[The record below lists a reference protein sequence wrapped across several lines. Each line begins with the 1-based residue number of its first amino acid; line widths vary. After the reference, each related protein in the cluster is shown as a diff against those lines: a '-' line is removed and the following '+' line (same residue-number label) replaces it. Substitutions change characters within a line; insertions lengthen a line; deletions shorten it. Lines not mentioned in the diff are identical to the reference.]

1 MEGGVKMAE
10 KSIIIIGA
18 GIAGL
23 SAGCYG
29 QMNGYN
35 THIFEMGTK
44 PGGVCTSWKRKG
56 YTIDGCMHWLVG
68 SGRASNFYRIW
79 EELGIMQNHI
89 FINHEEYWSIE
100 GSNGKSLVL
109 YADLRRLESHMKEL
123 APEDSDFIEDFVKG
137 LRKLIGFDM
146 PVDKAPELTNIF
158 DKVKMLFKILPYLG
172 LMRKWGKM
180 TVSQFA
186 ERFKNQFMREVFLAP
201 LGDLKDF
208 PIFALM
214 MPLAWLN
221 QKTAGYPLG
230 GSLKFSKTIEK
241 RYVDLGGKVSYKSPV
256 AKILVKNDKA
266 VGIKLAVGTE
276 HRADIV
282 ISAADGRTT
291 IFDMLEGKY
300 INDKIRGYY
309 DNFSLFPPLLHVAY
323 GVARTFDDL
332 PQSVSGFNILL
343 DEPITIAG
351 KEIKR
356 LPLHIYNFDPSL
368 APKGKTVIKFMI
380 NTEWEYWDELYK
392 DPECYKT
399 EKERLADEL
408 LTILDKRY
416 PGLAEQVEMTDVAT
430 PMTWVRYT
438 GNWKGSYEGW
448 MEMSLGSGERMDKTL
463 PGLDGFYMVGQWV
476 EPGGGLPPA
485 AMSGRNV
492 TQIICKKDK
501 RPFVTTTP

>member
-1 MEGGVKMAE
+1 MAE

-23 SAGCYG
+23 SAGCYS
-29 QMNGYN
+29 QMNGYH
-35 THIFEMGTK
+35 TQIFEMHTK

-68 SGRASNFYRIW
+68 SGPASSFYHIW
-79 EELGIMQNHI
+79 EELGIMQKHT
-89 FINHEEYWSIE
+89 FIDHEEYWSIE

-109 YADLRRLESHMKEL
+109 YADLGRLESHMKEL

-137 LRKLIGFDM
+137 LRKLTGFDM

-158 DKVKMLFKILPYLG
+158 DKVKMLFGILPYLG

-180 TVSQFA
+180 TVSQFT
-186 ERFKNQFMREVFLAP
+186 ERFKSPFMREVFLAP

-230 GSLKFSKTIEK
+230 GSLEFSKTIEK
-241 RYVDLGGKVSYKSPV
+241 RYLDLGGKVDYKSSV
-256 AKILVKNDKA
+256 AKILVENDKA
-266 VGIKLAVGTE
+266 VGIKLADGTE

-300 INDKIRGYY
+300 IDDKIQGYY
-309 DNFSLFPPLLHVAY
+309 DNYSLYPPLLHVAY
-323 GVARTFDDL
+323 GVARTFNEL
-332 PQSVSGFNILL
+332 PHSVSGFNLVL
-343 DEPITIAG
+343 DEPINIAG
-351 KEIKR
+351 KELTR
-356 LPLHIYNFDPSL
+356 LPLHVYNFDPSL
-368 APKGKTVIKFMI
+368 APKGKTVLKFMI
-380 NTEWEYWDELYK
+380 STEWEYWSELYK
-392 DPECYKT
+392 DPERYKA
-399 EKERLADEL
+399 EKERLANEL
-408 LTILDKRY
+408 LSILDKRY
-416 PGLAEQVEMTDVAT
+416 PGLSEQVEMTDVAT

-448 MEMSLGSGERMDKTL
+448 MEVSFGLGKRMSKTL
-463 PGLDGFYMVGQWV
+463 PRLKNFYMVGQWV

-492 TQIICKKDK
+492 TQIICKQDR